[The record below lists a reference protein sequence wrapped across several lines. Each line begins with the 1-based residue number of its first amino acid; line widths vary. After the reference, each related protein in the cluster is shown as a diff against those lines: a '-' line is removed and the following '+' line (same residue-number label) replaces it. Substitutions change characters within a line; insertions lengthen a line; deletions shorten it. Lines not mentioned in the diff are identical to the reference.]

1 MGTSAAFVVRR
12 DPDQDRPWRVLAG
25 AEETGGLVTFG
36 EARMPPRTPGPS
48 RHVHSHED
56 EAIYVV
62 SGELTVEV
70 GQERHHVSSGTLVWL
85 PRGVP
90 HTFANLSDEPVWA
103 LGIITPGGFEQMFAE
118 QERYLAGPTTPPEHE
133 VLMAISAKYGVTP
146 VDGTP
151 LI

>member
-1 MGTSAAFVVRR
+1 MSTAPFVVRR
-12 DPDQDRPWRVLAG
+12 DADQGKPWHVLAG

-36 EARMPPRTPGPS
+36 EARMPPRTAGPS
-48 RHVHSHED
+48 RHVHRHED

-70 GQERHHVSSGTLVWL
+70 GQARHQVSSGMLAWL

-90 HTFANLSDEPVWA
+90 HTFANLSDEPLWA

-118 QERYLAGPTTPPEHE
+118 QDQYLASLAGPPEHA
-133 VLMAISAKYGVTP
+133 VLMTISAKYGVTA
-146 VDGTP
+146 VDGPP
-151 LI
+151 LL